1 MLPVA
6 NILIVEDEKGIN
18 ELISRTLKM
27 TGHNSFQAYAGL
39 EALDVLN
46 NQNLD
51 LVLLDINLP
60 DISGFSLIER
70 FKNIPVIYVTA
81 RDQIKDRI
89 RGLSGGA
96 EDYIIKP
103 FDMEELI
110 ARVHVVLRRS
120 RKEEG
125 LINIADVQINIDKR
139 IVIKGNKVINLTS
152 QEYELLEALA
162 INRNIALSR
171 EKLLDIAWGM
181 DYYGDFRTVDVHIRR
196 LRKKLELENN
206 IKTVFKYGYRLEL

>member
-1 MLPVA
+1 VLPVA

-81 RDQIKDRI
+81 RDEIKDRI

-110 ARVHVVLRRS
+110 TRVQVVLRRS

-139 IVIKGNKVINLTS
+139 IVTKGNKEIKLTS